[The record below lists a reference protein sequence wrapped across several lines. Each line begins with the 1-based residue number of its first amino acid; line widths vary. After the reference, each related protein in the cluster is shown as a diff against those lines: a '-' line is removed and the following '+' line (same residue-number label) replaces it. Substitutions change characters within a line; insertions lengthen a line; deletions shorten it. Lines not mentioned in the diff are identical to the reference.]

1 MTWLVNN
8 WTLLVVIGAVVGVGA
23 HYVKKFSSLP
33 SDTQLMKVKEWLLY
47 AVMIVEKEYSH
58 GTGQLK
64 LRAAYSMFIDKFPSL
79 VTVISFDLFSKFVDE
94 ALVEMRKIL
103 ETNKDIDAYINGYD

>member
-1 MTWLVNN
+1 MDWLIHN
-8 WTLLVVIGAVVGVGA
+8 WSLLVVLGVVVGIGI

-33 SDTQLMKVKEWLLY
+33 SEAQLLKVKEWLLY
-47 AVMIVEKEYSH
+47 AVMVVEKEYSH

-103 ETNKDIDAYINGYD
+103 ETNKDIDAYINGDD